1 MARPLTST
9 TWTTTTTITTRGLAM
24 SDTQVT
30 WVDGLQFVAESAG
43 HSIVIDGAPGFGG
56 DSGMP
61 PMRLL
66 LLGVAGCSA
75 MDVVH
80 ILKNRMRK
88 PLTGLR
94 VQVDFERAETHP
106 KVYTQVGLKYLVNG
120 RGLKEKDVR
129 RAIELS
135 NEKFCSAAIMLGK
148 AVEISTSFEI
158 EDEE

>member
-1 MARPLTST
+1 
-9 TWTTTTTITTRGLAM
+9 M

-43 HSIVIDGAPGFGG
+43 HSIVVDGAPGFGG
-56 DSGMP
+56 DTGMP

-66 LLGVAGCSA
+66 LLGAAGCSA
-75 MDVVH
+75 MDMVH
-80 ILKNRMRK
+80 VLKNRMRK

-94 VQVDFERAETHP
+94 VEVQSEQAAEHP
-106 KVYTQVGLKYLVNG
+106 KVYTRIELKYLVKG

-135 NEKFCSAAIMLGK
+135 NTKFCSAAIMLGET
-148 AVEISTSFEI
+148 AEIVTNFEI
-158 EDEE
+158 EDETP

>member
-1 MARPLTST
+1 
-9 TWTTTTTITTRGLAM
+9 M

-56 DSGMP
+56 DTGMP

-75 MDVVH
+75 MDVIH
-80 ILKNRMRK
+80 ILRNRMRK

-94 VQVDFERAETHP
+94 VVVDADKAEEHP
-106 KVYTQVGLKYLVNG
+106 KVYTRIALKYLVKG
-120 RGLKEKDVR
+120 RDLQEKDVR

-148 AVEISTSFEI
+148 TAEIVTSFEI
-158 EDEE
+158 EEDG

>member
-1 MARPLTST
+1 MD
-9 TWTTTTTITTRGLAM
+9 
-24 SDTQVT
+24 DTQVT

-43 HSIVIDGAPGFGG
+43 HSIVVDGAPGFGG
-56 DSGMP
+56 DTGMP

-94 VQVDFERAETHP
+94 VQVHFELADTHP
-106 KVYTQVGLKYLVNG
+106 KVYTHIALKYLVKG
-120 RGLKEKDVR
+120 RGLQEKDVR

-135 NEKFCSAAIMLGK
+135 NEKFCSAAIMMGK
-148 AVEISTSFEI
+148 AAEITTSFEI